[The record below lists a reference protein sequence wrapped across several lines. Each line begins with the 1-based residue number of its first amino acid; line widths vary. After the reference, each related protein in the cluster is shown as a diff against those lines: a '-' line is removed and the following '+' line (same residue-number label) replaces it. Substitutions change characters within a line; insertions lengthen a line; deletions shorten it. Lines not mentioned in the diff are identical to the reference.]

1 MKCHFNGALNAK
13 KIGNHNN
20 NCLLMENGIFD
31 WHLKRAIDSSGGD
44 LNMCLPAVP
53 SEGLWDCLI
62 LDL

>member
-1 MKCHFNGALNAK
+1 MQK